1 MFLILLFALPP
12 QELNKE
18 IYEGEG
24 DESRKSSHIARMSL
38 MKTPKKWGKMPAA
51 SFHMRK
57 MQEHITIW
65 HTKTITLLIYAL
77 F

>member
-1 MFLILLFALPP
+1 MFLISLFALPP

-38 MKTPKKWGKMPAA
+38 MKTPKK
-51 SFHMRK
+51 
-57 MQEHITIW
+57 
-65 HTKTITLLIYAL
+65 
-77 F
+77 

>member
-1 MFLILLFALPP
+1 MSRKYVFNFIVCSAP

-38 MKTPKKWGKMPAA
+38 MKTPKK
-51 SFHMRK
+51 
-57 MQEHITIW
+57 
-65 HTKTITLLIYAL
+65 
-77 F
+77 